1 MVFSRSAKASIKK
14 KLTRALS
21 IAVLVVIATAF
32 VFNAVF
38 SQTGMNIPV
47 QVAWNDQDASSRP
60 SSVTLELL
68 DGNNVV
74 KTITLTSANQDQ
86 TDSNKW
92 VGVFDSV
99 PYSANYTI
107 READV
112 ENYEI
117 TANNLSPN
125 TTDTVAVLNSQSSTT
140 TTSQTLGDVNF
151 VLMRSNS
158 GTYYLWT
165 LENYSGTKY
174 SQLINLLKEV
184 TGNNNLSVNASNYET
199 TLPSSFTIYSLL
211 ILSETAEISGSEGNI
226 SLEHS
231 YILTNRISNI
241 YYGNVVTGTS
251 DAVTFENVNNTTHYS
266 LTIHHINEDG
276 TEFAPDVV
284 TQYEDGET
292 YTAAPI
298 DNDHYDAE
306 LQGGEATGIITEDM
320 ELTYVYHPKYHNVI
334 YQFAGDVIPQNAET
348 LLPATTEQLHGS
360 TVAVAPNPTA
370 EGYRFLGW
378 KINGSDAGTS
388 FTMPTEDVIITGT
401 WEHFNGYFTPEISK
415 QVINAPEYYRALDT
429 VPFEITVT
437 NTADFDITNVVV
449 NELLDGAVF
458 SNGEGYQVDSD
469 DQATISTLAAGES
482 ITLYASY
489 VIPKDLTQT
498 ITNTAKITSATADN
512 YYYLDNSQEYT
523 ATASFDVRS
532 TQDDPVLTGVHSTST
547 ILYSILMI
555 VGAIGIGIGIVNKKR
570 KQKI

>member
-1 MVFSRSAKASIKK
+1 MVFNRSVKASIKK

-21 IAVLVVIATAF
+21 IAVLVVMATAF

-47 QVAWNDQDASSRP
+47 QVTWNDQDASSRP

-140 TTSQTLGDVNF
+140 TTSRTLGDVNF
-151 VLMRSNS
+151 VLIRADS

-165 LENYSGTKY
+165 LENYDGIKY
-174 SQLINLLKEV
+174 TQLINALKGV
-184 TGNNNLSVNASNYET
+184 TGNNNLNVNTSNYKT
-199 TLPSSFTIYSLL
+199 TLPSTFSLL
-211 ILSETAEISGSEGNI
+211 NFIVNQTAEVSGSEGNI
-226 SLEHS
+226 SFKHS
-231 YILTNRISNI
+231 YLLLDLVDSI

-251 DAVTFENVNNTTHYS
+251 DAVTFENVYNTTHYS
-266 LTIHHINEDG
+266 LTVHHINEDG

-298 DNDHYDAE
+298 DNNHYDAE

-334 YQFAGDVIPQNAET
+334 YQFAGDVIPPNAET

-360 TVAVAPNPTA
+360 TVAVAQDPAAT
-370 EGYRFLGW
+370 GYRFLGW
-378 KINGSDAGTS
+378 KINGSDAGAS

-512 YYYLDNSQEYT
+512 YYYLDNSQEIT

-555 VGAIGIGIGIVNKKR
+555 VGAVGIGISIVNKKR

>member
-1 MVFSRSAKASIKK
+1 MVFNRSVKASIKK

-47 QVAWNDQDASSRP
+47 QVTWNDQDASSRP

-74 KTITLTSANQDQ
+74 KSITLTSANQDQ

-140 TTSQTLGDVNF
+140 TTSRTLGDVNF
-151 VLMRSNS
+151 VLIRADS

-165 LENYSGTKY
+165 LENYDGIKY
-174 SQLINLLKEV
+174 TQLINALKGV
-184 TGNNNLSVNASNYET
+184 TGNNNLNVNTSNYKT
-199 TLPSSFTIYSLL
+199 TLPSSFSLL
-211 ILSETAEISGSEGNI
+211 NFIFNQTAEVSGSEGNI
-226 SLEHS
+226 SFKHS
-231 YILTNRISNI
+231 YLLLDLVDSI

-266 LTIHHINEDG
+266 LTVHHINEDG
-276 TEFAPDVV
+276 TEFAPDVI

-292 YTAAPI
+292 YTADPI

-334 YQFAGDVIPQNAET
+334 YQFAGDVIPPNAET

-360 TVAVAPNPTA
+360 TVAVAQDPAAT
-370 EGYRFLGW
+370 GYRFLGW
-378 KINGSDAGTS
+378 KINGSDAGAS

-415 QVINAPEYYRALDT
+415 QIINAPEYYRALDT

-437 NTADFDITNVVV
+437 NTADFDIANVVV

-512 YYYLDNSQEYT
+512 YYYLDNSQEIT

>member
-1 MVFSRSAKASIKK
+1 MVFNRSVKASIKK

-21 IAVLVVIATAF
+21 IAVLVVMATAF

-47 QVAWNDQDASSRP
+47 QVTWNDQDASSRP

-140 TTSQTLGDVNF
+140 TTSRTLGDVNF
-151 VLMRSNS
+151 VLIRADS

-165 LENYSGTKY
+165 LENYDGIKY
-174 SQLINLLKEV
+174 TQLINALKGV
-184 TGNNNLSVNASNYET
+184 TGNNNLNVNTSNYKT
-199 TLPSSFTIYSLL
+199 TLPSTFSLL
-211 ILSETAEISGSEGNI
+211 NFIVNQTAEVSGSEGNI
-226 SLEHS
+226 SFKHS
-231 YILTNRISNI
+231 YLLLDLVDSI

-251 DAVTFENVNNTTHYS
+251 DAVTFENVYNTTHYS
-266 LTIHHINEDG
+266 LTVHHINEDG

-334 YQFAGDVIPQNAET
+334 YQFAGDVIPPNAET

-360 TVAVAPNPTA
+360 TVAVAQDPAAT
-370 EGYRFLGW
+370 GYRFLGW
-378 KINGSDAGTS
+378 KINGSDAGAS

-415 QVINAPEYYRALDT
+415 QIINAPEYYRALDT

-437 NTADFDITNVVV
+437 NTADFDISNVVV
-449 NELLDGAVF
+449 NELLDGTVF

-512 YYYLDNSQEYT
+512 YYYLDNSQEIT

>member
-1 MVFSRSAKASIKK
+1 MVFNRSVKASIKK

-21 IAVLVVIATAF
+21 IAVLVVMATAF

-47 QVAWNDQDASSRP
+47 QVTWNDQDASSRP

-140 TTSQTLGDVNF
+140 TTSRTLGDVNF
-151 VLMRSNS
+151 VLIRADS

-165 LENYSGTKY
+165 LENYDGIKY
-174 SQLINLLKEV
+174 TQLINALKGV
-184 TGNNNLSVNASNYET
+184 TGNNNLNVNTSNYKT
-199 TLPSSFTIYSLL
+199 TLPSTFSLL
-211 ILSETAEISGSEGNI
+211 NFIVNQTAEVSGSEGNI
-226 SLEHS
+226 SFKHS
-231 YILTNRISNI
+231 YLLLDLVDSI

-251 DAVTFENVNNTTHYS
+251 DAVTFENVYNTTHYS
-266 LTIHHINEDG
+266 LTVHHINEDG

-298 DNDHYDAE
+298 DNNHYDAE

-334 YQFAGDVIPQNAET
+334 YQFAGDVIPPNAET

-360 TVAVAPNPTA
+360 TVAVAQDPAAT
-370 EGYRFLGW
+370 GYRFLGW
-378 KINGSDAGTS
+378 KINGSDAGAS

-437 NTADFDITNVVV
+437 NTADFDISNVVV

-458 SNGEGYQVDSD
+458 SNGDGYQVDSD
-469 DQATISTLAAGES
+469 DQATIPTLAAGES

-498 ITNTAKITSATADN
+498 IINTAQITSATADN

-523 ATASFDVRS
+523 ATASFDV
-532 TQDDPVLTGVHSTST
+532 
-547 ILYSILMI
+547 
-555 VGAIGIGIGIVNKKR
+555 
-570 KQKI
+570 

>member
-47 QVAWNDQDASSRP
+47 QVTWNDQDASSRP

-74 KTITLTSANQDQ
+74 KSITLTSANQDQ

-140 TTSQTLGDVNF
+140 TTSRTLGDVNF
-151 VLMRSNS
+151 VLIRADS

-165 LENYSGTKY
+165 LENYDGIKY
-174 SQLINLLKEV
+174 TQLINALKGV
-184 TGNNNLSVNASNYET
+184 TGNNNLNVNTSNYKT
-199 TLPSSFTIYSLL
+199 TLPSSFSLL
-211 ILSETAEISGSEGNI
+211 NFIFNQTAEVSGSEGNI
-226 SLEHS
+226 TFEHS
-231 YILTNRISNI
+231 YLFLDLVDSI

-266 LTIHHINEDG
+266 LTVHHINEDG
-276 TEFAPDVV
+276 TEFAPDVI

-292 YTAAPI
+292 YTADPI

-306 LQGGEATGIITEDM
+306 LQGGEATGTITEDM

-334 YQFAGDVIPQNAET
+334 YQFAGDVIPPNAET
-348 LLPATTEQLHGS
+348 LLPATAEQLHGS
-360 TVAVAPNPTA
+360 TVAVASNPTA

-378 KINGSDAGTS
+378 KINGSDAGAS

-437 NTADFDITNVVV
+437 NTADFDIANVVV

-482 ITLYASY
+482 ISLYASY

-512 YYYLDNSQEYT
+512 YYYLDNSQEIT

>member
-1 MVFSRSAKASIKK
+1 MVFNRSVKASIKK

-21 IAVLVVIATAF
+21 IAVLVVMATAF

-47 QVAWNDQDASSRP
+47 QVTWNDQDASSRP

-140 TTSQTLGDVNF
+140 TTSRTLGDVNF
-151 VLMRSNS
+151 VLIRADS

-165 LENYSGTKY
+165 LENYDGIKY
-174 SQLINLLKEV
+174 TQLINALKGV
-184 TGNNNLSVNASNYET
+184 TGNNNLNVNTSNYKT
-199 TLPSSFTIYSLL
+199 TLPSTFSLL
-211 ILSETAEISGSEGNI
+211 NFIVNQTAEVSGSEGNI
-226 SLEHS
+226 SFKHS
-231 YILTNRISNI
+231 YLLLDLVDSI

-251 DAVTFENVNNTTHYS
+251 DAVTFENVYNTTHYS
-266 LTIHHINEDG
+266 LTVHHINEDG

-298 DNDHYDAE
+298 DNNHYDAE

-334 YQFAGDVIPQNAET
+334 YQFAGDVIPPNAET

-360 TVAVAPNPTA
+360 TVAVAQDPAAT
-370 EGYRFLGW
+370 GYRFLGW
-378 KINGSDAGTS
+378 KINGSDAGAS

-415 QVINAPEYYRALDT
+415 QIINAPEYYRALDT

-437 NTADFDITNVVV
+437 NTADFDISNVVV
-449 NELLDGAVF
+449 NELLDGTVF

>member
-1 MVFSRSAKASIKK
+1 MVFNRSVKASIKK

-47 QVAWNDQDASSRP
+47 QVTWNDQDASSRP

-74 KTITLTSANQDQ
+74 KTITLTSVNQDQ

-140 TTSQTLGDVNF
+140 TTSRTLGDVNF
-151 VLMRSNS
+151 VLIRADS

-165 LENYSGTKY
+165 LENYDGIKY
-174 SQLINLLKEV
+174 TQLINALKGV
-184 TGNNNLSVNASNYET
+184 TGNNNLNVNTSNYKT
-199 TLPSSFTIYSLL
+199 TLPSTFSLL
-211 ILSETAEISGSEGNI
+211 NFIVNQTAEVSGSEGNI
-226 SLEHS
+226 SFKHS
-231 YILTNRISNI
+231 YLLLDLVDSI

-251 DAVTFENVNNTTHYS
+251 DAVTFENVYNTTHYS
-266 LTIHHINEDG
+266 LTVHHINEDG

-334 YQFAGDVIPQNAET
+334 YQFAGDVIPPNAET

-360 TVAVAPNPTA
+360 TVAVAQDPAAT
-370 EGYRFLGW
+370 GYRFLGW
-378 KINGSDAGTS
+378 KINGSDAGAS

-437 NTADFDITNVVV
+437 NTADFDIANVVV
-449 NELLDGAVF
+449 NELLDGTVF

>member
-1 MVFSRSAKASIKK
+1 MFS
-14 KLTRALS
+14 
-21 IAVLVVIATAF
+21 
-32 VFNAVF
+32 
-38 SQTGMNIPV
+38 
-47 QVAWNDQDASSRP
+47 
-60 SSVTLELL
+60 
-68 DGNNVV
+68 
-74 KTITLTSANQDQ
+74 
-86 TDSNKW
+86 
-92 VGVFDSV
+92 
-99 PYSANYTI
+99 
-107 READV
+107 
-112 ENYEI
+112 
-117 TANNLSPN
+117 
-125 TTDTVAVLNSQSSTT
+125 
-140 TTSQTLGDVNF
+140 
-151 VLMRSNS
+151 
-158 GTYYLWT
+158 
-165 LENYSGTKY
+165 
-174 SQLINLLKEV
+174 
-184 TGNNNLSVNASNYET
+184 
-199 TLPSSFTIYSLL
+199 LPLP
-211 ILSETAEISGSEGNI
+211 
-226 SLEHS
+226 
-231 YILTNRISNI
+231 
-241 YYGNVVTGTS
+241 
-251 DAVTFENVNNTTHYS
+251 S

-334 YQFAGDVIPQNAET
+334 YQFAGDVIPPNAET

-360 TVAVAPNPTA
+360 TVAVAQDPAAT
-370 EGYRFLGW
+370 GYRFLGW
-378 KINGSDAGTS
+378 KINGSDAGAS

-415 QVINAPEYYRALDT
+415 QIINAPEYYRALDT

-437 NTADFDITNVVV
+437 NTADFDISNVVV
-449 NELLDGAVF
+449 NELLDGTVF

-498 ITNTAKITSATADN
+498 IINTAQITSATADN
-512 YYYLDNSQEYT
+512 YYYLDNSQEIT

-555 VGAIGIGIGIVNKKR
+555 VGAIGIGIGIINKKC

>member
-1 MVFSRSAKASIKK
+1 MVFNRSVKASIKK

-21 IAVLVVIATAF
+21 IAVLVVMATAF

-47 QVAWNDQDASSRP
+47 QVTWNDQDASSRP

-99 PYSANYTI
+99 PYSANYTV
-107 READV
+107 REAGV

-125 TTDTVAVLNSQSSTT
+125 TSDTVAVLNSQSSTT
-140 TTSQTLGDVNF
+140 TTSRTLGDVNF
-151 VLMRSNS
+151 VLIRADS

-165 LENYSGTKY
+165 LENYDGIKY
-174 SQLINLLKEV
+174 TQLINALKGV
-184 TGNNNLSVNASNYET
+184 TGNNNLNVNTSNYKT
-199 TLPSSFTIYSLL
+199 TLPSSFSLL
-211 ILSETAEISGSEGNI
+211 NFIFNQTAEVSGSEGNI
-226 SLEHS
+226 TFEHS
-231 YILTNRISNI
+231 YLFLDLVDSI

-276 TEFAPDVV
+276 TEFAPDVIM
-284 TQYEDGET
+284 QYEDGET
-292 YTAAPI
+292 YTADPI

-334 YQFAGDVIPQNAET
+334 YQFAGDVIPPNAET
-348 LLPATTEQLHGS
+348 LLPTTAEQLHGS

-378 KINGSDAGTS
+378 KINGADAGTS
-388 FTMPTEDVIITGT
+388 FTMPTEDVIITGS

-437 NTADFDITNVVV
+437 NTADFDIANVVV

-498 ITNTAKITSATADN
+498 ITNTAKITSATAGN
-512 YYYLDNSQEYT
+512 YYYLDNSQEIT

>member
-1 MVFSRSAKASIKK
+1 MVFNRSVKASIKK

-47 QVAWNDQDASSRP
+47 QVTWNDQDASSRP

-74 KTITLTSANQDQ
+74 KTITLTSVNQDQ

-140 TTSQTLGDVNF
+140 TTSRTLGDVNF
-151 VLMRSNS
+151 VLIRADS

-165 LENYSGTKY
+165 LENYDGIKY
-174 SQLINLLKEV
+174 TQLINALKGV
-184 TGNNNLSVNASNYET
+184 TGNNNLNVNTSNYKT
-199 TLPSSFTIYSLL
+199 TLPSTFSLL
-211 ILSETAEISGSEGNI
+211 NFIVNQTAEVSGSEGNI
-226 SLEHS
+226 SFKHS
-231 YILTNRISNI
+231 YLLLDLVDSI

-251 DAVTFENVNNTTHYS
+251 DAVTFENVYNTTHYS
-266 LTIHHINEDG
+266 LTVHHINEDG

-334 YQFAGDVIPQNAET
+334 YQFAGDVIPPNAET

-360 TVAVAPNPTA
+360 TVAVAQDPAAT
-370 EGYRFLGW
+370 GYRFLGW
-378 KINGSDAGTS
+378 KINGSDAGAS

-437 NTADFDITNVVV
+437 NTADFDIANVVV

>member
-1 MVFSRSAKASIKK
+1 MVFNRSVKASIKK

-47 QVAWNDQDASSRP
+47 QVTWNDQDASSRP

-74 KTITLTSANQDQ
+74 KTITLTSVNQDQ

-140 TTSQTLGDVNF
+140 TTSRTLGDVNF
-151 VLMRSNS
+151 VLIRADS

-165 LENYSGTKY
+165 LENYDGIKY
-174 SQLINLLKEV
+174 TQLINALKGV
-184 TGNNNLSVNASNYET
+184 TGNNNLNVNTSNYKT
-199 TLPSSFTIYSLL
+199 TLPSTFSLL
-211 ILSETAEISGSEGNI
+211 NFIVNQTAEVSGSEGNI
-226 SLEHS
+226 SFKHS
-231 YILTNRISNI
+231 YLLLDLVDSI

-251 DAVTFENVNNTTHYS
+251 DAVTFENVYNTTHYS
-266 LTIHHINEDG
+266 LTVHHINEDG

-334 YQFAGDVIPQNAET
+334 YQFAGDVIPPNAET

-360 TVAVAPNPTA
+360 TVAVAQDPAAT
-370 EGYRFLGW
+370 GYRFLGW
-378 KINGSDAGTS
+378 KINGSDAGAS

-437 NTADFDITNVVV
+437 NTADFDIANVVV
-449 NELLDGAVF
+449 NELLDGTVF

-547 ILYSILMI
+547 IRYSILMI

>member
-1 MVFSRSAKASIKK
+1 MVFNRSVKASIKK

-21 IAVLVVIATAF
+21 IAVLVVMATAF
-32 VFNAVF
+32 VFNATF

-47 QVAWNDQDASSRP
+47 QVVWNDQDASSRP

-68 DGNNVV
+68 DGNNAV

-125 TTDTVAVLNSQSSTT
+125 TSDTVAVLNSQSTTT

-151 VLMRSNS
+151 VLIRADS

-165 LENYSGTKY
+165 LENYDGIKY
-174 SQLINLLKEV
+174 TQLINALKGV
-184 TGNNNLSVNASNYET
+184 TGNNNLNVNTSNYKT
-199 TLPSSFTIYSLL
+199 TLPSSFSLL
-211 ILSETAEISGSEGNI
+211 NFIFNQTAEVSGSEGNI
-226 SLEHS
+226 TFEHS
-231 YILTNRISNI
+231 YLFLDLVDSI

-251 DAVTFENVNNTTHYS
+251 DTVTFENVNNTTHYS
-266 LTIHHINEDG
+266 LTVHHINEDG

-298 DNDHYDAE
+298 SNDHYDAE
-306 LQGGEATGIITEDM
+306 LQSGEATGIITEDM

-334 YQFAGDVIPQNAET
+334 YQFAGDVTPQNAET
-348 LLPATTEQLHGS
+348 LLPATTEHLHGS
-360 TVAVAPNPTA
+360 TVAVASNPTA

-401 WEHFNGYFTPEISK
+401 WEHFNGYFAPDISK
-415 QVINAPEYYRALDT
+415 RVINAPEYYRALDT

-437 NTADFDITNVVV
+437 NTADFDISNVIV

-458 SNGEGYQVDSD
+458 SNGQGYQVDSD
-469 DQATISTLAAGES
+469 DQATIPTLAAGES
-482 ITLYASY
+482 ITLYANY

-498 ITNTAKITSATADN
+498 IINTAQITSATADN
-512 YYYLDNSQEYT
+512 YYYLDNSQEIT

>member
-1 MVFSRSAKASIKK
+1 MVFSRSAKASIRKK
-14 KLTRALS
+14 IARALS
-21 IAVLVVIATAF
+21 IAVPVVMATAF
-32 VFNAVF
+32 VFNAAF

-47 QVAWNDQDASSRP
+47 QVEWNDQGASFRP
-60 SSVTLELL
+60 GSVTLELL
-68 DGNNVV
+68 DGSNVV
-74 KTITLTSANQDQ
+74 ETITLTSANQDQ

-92 VGVFDSV
+92 VGVFESV
-99 PYSANYTI
+99 PYNANYTI

-112 ENYEI
+112 QNYTI

-165 LENYSGTKY
+165 LENYSGAKY
-174 SQLINLLKEV
+174 TQLINVLKGV
-184 TGNNNLSVNASNYET
+184 TGNNNLTVNASNYKT
-199 TLPSSFTIYSLL
+199 TLPSSFTIFTLL

-226 SLEHS
+226 SLDHS

-251 DAVTFENVNNTTHYS
+251 DTVTFENVVDITHYN
-266 LTIHHINEDG
+266 LTVHHIYENGD
-276 TEFAPDVV
+276 EFAPDVV
-284 TQYEDGET
+284 TQYEDGDT
-292 YTAAPI
+292 YTATPI
-298 DNDHYDAE
+298 DNDHYSPE
-306 LQGGEATGIITEDM
+306 LQDGQATGIITEDM
-320 ELTYVYHPKYHNVI
+320 ELTYVYHPLYHNVI
-334 YQFAGDVIPQNAET
+334 YQFIGDVAPSGADA
-348 LLPATTEQLHGS
+348 LLPATEEHLHGS
-360 TVAVAPNPTA
+360 TVAVAQDPAAT
-370 EGYRFLGW
+370 GYRFLGW
-378 KINGSDAGTS
+378 KINGADAGTS
-388 FTMPTEDVIITGT
+388 FTMPTEDVIITGS
-401 WEHFNGYFTPEISK
+401 WEHFNGYFIPGISK
-415 QVINAPEYYRALDT
+415 QVVNAPEFYRALDT

-437 NTADFDITNVVV
+437 NTEDFNISNVVV
-449 NELLDGAVF
+449 NELLDGAIF
-458 SNGEGYQVDSD
+458 SSGQGYQVDSD
-469 DQATISTLAAGES
+469 DQATIPTLAAGES

-512 YYYLDNSQEYT
+512 YYYLDDSQEIT

-532 TQDDPVLTGVHSTST
+532 TQDDPVLTGVHSNGT

-555 VGAIGIGIGIVNKKR
+555 VGAVGIGIGIVNKKR

>member
-1 MVFSRSAKASIKK
+1 MVFNRSVKASIKK

-21 IAVLVVIATAF
+21 IAVLVVMATAF

-47 QVAWNDQDASSRP
+47 QVTWNDQDASSRP

-140 TTSQTLGDVNF
+140 TTSRTLGDVNF
-151 VLMRSNS
+151 VLIRADS

-165 LENYSGTKY
+165 LENYDGIKY
-174 SQLINLLKEV
+174 TQLINALKGV
-184 TGNNNLSVNASNYET
+184 TGNNNLNVNTSNYKT
-199 TLPSSFTIYSLL
+199 TLPSTFSLL
-211 ILSETAEISGSEGNI
+211 NFIVNQTAEVSGSEGNI
-226 SLEHS
+226 SFKHS
-231 YILTNRISNI
+231 YLLLDLVDSI

-251 DAVTFENVNNTTHYS
+251 DAVTFENVYNTTHYS
-266 LTIHHINEDG
+266 LTVHHINEDG

-292 YTAAPI
+292 YTATPI

-348 LLPATTEQLHGS
+348 LLPAATEQLHGS
-360 TVAVAPNPTA
+360 TVAVASNPTA

-378 KINGSDAGTS
+378 KINGSDAGAS

-437 NTADFDITNVVV
+437 NTADFDIANVVV

-498 ITNTAKITSATADN
+498 IINTAKITSATADN

>member
-1 MVFSRSAKASIKK
+1 MVFNRSVKASIKK

-47 QVAWNDQDASSRP
+47 QVTWNDQDASSRP

-74 KTITLTSANQDQ
+74 KSITLTSANQDQ

-140 TTSQTLGDVNF
+140 TTSRTLGDVNF
-151 VLMRSNS
+151 VLIRADS

-165 LENYSGTKY
+165 LENYDGIKY
-174 SQLINLLKEV
+174 TQLINALKGV
-184 TGNNNLSVNASNYET
+184 TGNNNLNVNTSNYKT
-199 TLPSSFTIYSLL
+199 TLPSSFSLL
-211 ILSETAEISGSEGNI
+211 NFIFNQTAEVSGSEGNI
-226 SLEHS
+226 TFEHS
-231 YILTNRISNI
+231 YLFLDLVDSI

-266 LTIHHINEDG
+266 LTVHHINEDG
-276 TEFAPDVV
+276 TEFAPDVI

-292 YTAAPI
+292 YTADPI

-306 LQGGEATGIITEDM
+306 LQGGEATGTITEDM

-334 YQFAGDVIPQNAET
+334 YQFAGDVIPPNAET

-360 TVAVAPNPTA
+360 TVAVASNPTA

-458 SNGEGYQVDSD
+458 SNGEGYRVDSD

-512 YYYLDNSQEYT
+512 YYYLDNSQEIT

-555 VGAIGIGIGIVNKKR
+555 VGAVGIGIGIVNKKR

>member
-1 MVFSRSAKASIKK
+1 MVFNRSVKASIKK

-47 QVAWNDQDASSRP
+47 QVTWNDQDASSRP

-125 TTDTVAVLNSQSSTT
+125 ITDTVAVLNSQSSTT
-140 TTSQTLGDVNF
+140 TTSRTLGDVNF
-151 VLMRSNS
+151 VLIRADS

-165 LENYSGTKY
+165 LENYDGIKY
-174 SQLINLLKEV
+174 TQLINALKGV
-184 TGNNNLSVNASNYET
+184 TGNNNLNVNTSNYKT
-199 TLPSSFTIYSLL
+199 TLPSSFSLL
-211 ILSETAEISGSEGNI
+211 NFIFNQTAGVSGSEGNI
-226 SLEHS
+226 TFEHS
-231 YILTNRISNI
+231 YLFLDLVDSI

-266 LTIHHINEDG
+266 LTVHHINEDG
-276 TEFAPDVV
+276 TEFAPDVI

-292 YTAAPI
+292 YTADPI

-306 LQGGEATGIITEDM
+306 LQGGEATGTITEDM

-334 YQFAGDVIPQNAET
+334 YQFAGDVIPPNAET
-348 LLPATTEQLHGS
+348 LLPTTAEQLHGS
-360 TVAVAPNPTA
+360 TVTVAPNPTA

-415 QVINAPEYYRALDT
+415 QIINAPEYYRALDT

-437 NTADFDITNVVV
+437 NTADFDISNVVV

-512 YYYLDNSQEYT
+512 YYYLDDSQEIT

>member
-1 MVFSRSAKASIKK
+1 MVFNRSVKASIKK

-21 IAVLVVIATAF
+21 IAVLVVMATAF

-47 QVAWNDQDASSRP
+47 QVTWNDQDASSRP

-140 TTSQTLGDVNF
+140 TTSRTLGDVNF
-151 VLMRSNS
+151 VLIRADS

-165 LENYSGTKY
+165 LENYDGIKY
-174 SQLINLLKEV
+174 TQLINALKGV
-184 TGNNNLSVNASNYET
+184 TGNNNLNVNTSNYKT
-199 TLPSSFTIYSLL
+199 TLPSTFSLL
-211 ILSETAEISGSEGNI
+211 NFIVNQTAEVSGSEGNI
-226 SLEHS
+226 SFKHS
-231 YILTNRISNI
+231 YLLLDLVDSI

-251 DAVTFENVNNTTHYS
+251 DAVTFENVYNTTHYS
-266 LTIHHINEDG
+266 LTVHHINEDG

-298 DNDHYDAE
+298 DNNHYDAE

-334 YQFAGDVIPQNAET
+334 YQFAGDVIPPNAET

-360 TVAVAPNPTA
+360 TVAVAQDPAAT
-370 EGYRFLGW
+370 GYRFLGW
-378 KINGSDAGTS
+378 KINGSDAGAS

-512 YYYLDNSQEYT
+512 YYYLDNSQEIT

>member
-1 MVFSRSAKASIKK
+1 
-14 KLTRALS
+14 
-21 IAVLVVIATAF
+21 
-32 VFNAVF
+32 
-38 SQTGMNIPV
+38 
-47 QVAWNDQDASSRP
+47 
-60 SSVTLELL
+60 
-68 DGNNVV
+68 
-74 KTITLTSANQDQ
+74 
-86 TDSNKW
+86 
-92 VGVFDSV
+92 
-99 PYSANYTI
+99 
-107 READV
+107 
-112 ENYEI
+112 
-117 TANNLSPN
+117 
-125 TTDTVAVLNSQSSTT
+125 
-140 TTSQTLGDVNF
+140 
-151 VLMRSNS
+151 
-158 GTYYLWT
+158 
-165 LENYSGTKY
+165 
-174 SQLINLLKEV
+174 
-184 TGNNNLSVNASNYET
+184 
-199 TLPSSFTIYSLL
+199 
-211 ILSETAEISGSEGNI
+211 
-226 SLEHS
+226 
-231 YILTNRISNI
+231 
-241 YYGNVVTGTS
+241 
-251 DAVTFENVNNTTHYS
+251 
-266 LTIHHINEDG
+266 
-276 TEFAPDVV
+276 
-284 TQYEDGET
+284 
-292 YTAAPI
+292 
-298 DNDHYDAE
+298 
-306 LQGGEATGIITEDM
+306 M

-334 YQFAGDVIPQNAET
+334 YQFAGDVIPPNAET
-348 LLPATTEQLHGS
+348 LLPTTAEQLHGS

-437 NTADFDITNVVV
+437 NTADFDIANVVV

-498 ITNTAKITSATADN
+498 ITNTAQITSATADN
-512 YYYLDNSQEYT
+512 YYYLDNSQEIT

>member
-1 MVFSRSAKASIKK
+1 MVFNRSVKASIKK

-21 IAVLVVIATAF
+21 IAVLVVMATAF

-47 QVAWNDQDASSRP
+47 QVTWNDQDASSRP

-140 TTSQTLGDVNF
+140 TTSRTLGDVNF
-151 VLMRSNS
+151 VLIRADS

-165 LENYSGTKY
+165 LENYDGIKY
-174 SQLINLLKEV
+174 TQLINALKGV
-184 TGNNNLSVNASNYET
+184 TGNNNLNVNTSNYKT
-199 TLPSSFTIYSLL
+199 TLPSTFSLL
-211 ILSETAEISGSEGNI
+211 NFIVNQTAEVSGSEGNI
-226 SLEHS
+226 SFKHS
-231 YILTNRISNI
+231 YLLLDLVDSI

-251 DAVTFENVNNTTHYS
+251 DAVTFENVYNTTHYS
-266 LTIHHINEDG
+266 LTVHHINEDG

-298 DNDHYDAE
+298 DNNHYDAE

-334 YQFAGDVIPQNAET
+334 YQFAGDVIPPNAET

-360 TVAVAPNPTA
+360 TVAVAQDPAAT
-370 EGYRFLGW
+370 GYRFLGW
-378 KINGSDAGTS
+378 KINGSDAGAS

-437 NTADFDITNVVV
+437 NTADFDIANVVV

-512 YYYLDNSQEYT
+512 YYYLDNSQEIT

>member
-1 MVFSRSAKASIKK
+1 MVFNRSVKASIKK

-21 IAVLVVIATAF
+21 IAVLVVMATAF

-47 QVAWNDQDASSRP
+47 QVTWNDQDASSRP

-140 TTSQTLGDVNF
+140 TTSRTLGDVNF
-151 VLMRSNS
+151 VLIRADS

-165 LENYSGTKY
+165 LENYDGIKY
-174 SQLINLLKEV
+174 TQLINALKGV
-184 TGNNNLSVNASNYET
+184 TGNNNLNVNTSNYKT
-199 TLPSSFTIYSLL
+199 TLPSTFSLL
-211 ILSETAEISGSEGNI
+211 NFIVNQTAEVSGSEGNI
-226 SLEHS
+226 SFKHS
-231 YILTNRISNI
+231 YLLLDLVDSI

-251 DAVTFENVNNTTHYS
+251 DAVTFENVYNTTHYS
-266 LTIHHINEDG
+266 LTVHHINEDG

-334 YQFAGDVIPQNAET
+334 YQFAGDVIPPNAET

-360 TVAVAPNPTA
+360 TVAVAQDPAAT
-370 EGYRFLGW
+370 GYRFLGW
-378 KINGSDAGTS
+378 KINGSDAGAS

-415 QVINAPEYYRALDT
+415 QIINAPEYYRALDT

-437 NTADFDITNVVV
+437 NTADFDISNVVV
-449 NELLDGAVF
+449 NELLDGTVF

>member
-1 MVFSRSAKASIKK
+1 MVFNRSVKASIKK

-21 IAVLVVIATAF
+21 IAVLVVMATAF

-38 SQTGMNIPV
+38 SLTGMNIPV
-47 QVAWNDQDASSRP
+47 QVTWNDQDASSRP

-107 READV
+107 READI

-140 TTSQTLGDVNF
+140 TTSRTLGDVNF
-151 VLMRSNS
+151 VLIRADS

-165 LENYSGTKY
+165 LENYDGIKY
-174 SQLINLLKEV
+174 TQLINALKGV
-184 TGNNNLSVNASNYET
+184 TGNNNLNVNTSNYKT
-199 TLPSSFTIYSLL
+199 TLPSSFSLL
-211 ILSETAEISGSEGNI
+211 NFIFNQTAEVSGSEGNI
-226 SLEHS
+226 TFEHS
-231 YILTNRISNI
+231 YLFLDLVDSI

-266 LTIHHINEDG
+266 LTVHHINEDG
-276 TEFAPDVV
+276 TEFAPDVI

-292 YTAAPI
+292 YTATPI

-360 TVAVAPNPTA
+360 TVAVASNPTA

-378 KINGSDAGTS
+378 KINGSDAGAS

>member
-47 QVAWNDQDASSRP
+47 QVTWNDQDASSRP

-140 TTSQTLGDVNF
+140 TTSRTLGDVNF
-151 VLMRSNS
+151 VLIRADS

-165 LENYSGTKY
+165 LENYDGIKY
-174 SQLINLLKEV
+174 TQLINALKGV
-184 TGNNNLSVNASNYET
+184 TGNNNLNVNTSNYKT
-199 TLPSSFTIYSLL
+199 TLPSSFSLL
-211 ILSETAEISGSEGNI
+211 NFIFNQTAEVSGSEGNI
-226 SLEHS
+226 TFEHS
-231 YILTNRISNI
+231 YLFLDLVDSI

-284 TQYEDGET
+284 KQYEDGET
-292 YTAAPI
+292 YTADPI

-306 LQGGEATGIITEDM
+306 LQGGEATGTITEDM

-334 YQFAGDVIPQNAET
+334 YQFAGDVIPPNAET

-360 TVAVAPNPTA
+360 TVAVAQDPAAT
-370 EGYRFLGW
+370 GYRFLGW
-378 KINGSDAGTS
+378 KINGSDAGAS
-388 FTMPTEDVIITGT
+388 FTMPTEDVIITGA

-437 NTADFDITNVVV
+437 NTADFDIANVVV

-489 VIPKDLTQT
+489 VISKDLTQT

-512 YYYLDNSQEYT
+512 YYYLDDSQEIT

>member
-1 MVFSRSAKASIKK
+1 MVFNRSVKASIKK

-21 IAVLVVIATAF
+21 IAVLVVMATAF

-47 QVAWNDQDASSRP
+47 QVTWNDQDASSRP

-140 TTSQTLGDVNF
+140 TTSRTLGDVNF
-151 VLMRSNS
+151 VLIRADS

-165 LENYSGTKY
+165 LENYDGIKY
-174 SQLINLLKEV
+174 TQLINALKGV
-184 TGNNNLSVNASNYET
+184 TGNNNLNVNTSNYKT
-199 TLPSSFTIYSLL
+199 TLPSTFSLL
-211 ILSETAEISGSEGNI
+211 NFIVNQTAEVSGSEGNI
-226 SLEHS
+226 SFKHS
-231 YILTNRISNI
+231 YLLLDLVDSI

-251 DAVTFENVNNTTHYS
+251 DAVTFENVYNTTHYS
-266 LTIHHINEDG
+266 LTVHHINEDG

-334 YQFAGDVIPQNAET
+334 YQFAGDVIPPNAET

-360 TVAVAPNPTA
+360 TVAVAQDPAAT
-370 EGYRFLGW
+370 GYRFLGW
-378 KINGSDAGTS
+378 KINGSDAGAS

-415 QVINAPEYYRALDT
+415 QIINAPEYYRALDT

-437 NTADFDITNVVV
+437 NTADFDIANVVV
-449 NELLDGAVF
+449 NELLDGTVF

-512 YYYLDNSQEYT
+512 YYYLDNSQEIT

>member
-1 MVFSRSAKASIKK
+1 MVFNRSVKASIKK

-47 QVAWNDQDASSRP
+47 QVTWNDQDASSRP

-140 TTSQTLGDVNF
+140 TTSRTLGDVNF
-151 VLMRSNS
+151 VLIRADS

-165 LENYSGTKY
+165 LENYDGIKY
-174 SQLINLLKEV
+174 TQLINALKGV
-184 TGNNNLSVNASNYET
+184 TGNNNLNVNTSNYKT
-199 TLPSSFTIYSLL
+199 TLPSSFSLL
-211 ILSETAEISGSEGNI
+211 NFIFNQTAEVSGSEGNI
-226 SLEHS
+226 TFEHS
-231 YILTNRISNI
+231 YLFLDLVDSI

-266 LTIHHINEDG
+266 LTVHHINEDG
-276 TEFAPDVV
+276 TEFAPDVI

-292 YTAAPI
+292 YTADPI

-306 LQGGEATGIITEDM
+306 LQGGEATGTITEDM
-320 ELTYVYHPKYHNVI
+320 ELTYVYHSKL
-334 YQFAGDVIPQNAET
+334 QSQT
-348 LLPATTEQLHGS
+348 LQIS
-360 TVAVAPNPTA
+360 IF
-370 EGYRFLGW
+370 R
-378 KINGSDAGTS
+378 
-388 FTMPTEDVIITGT
+388 T
-401 WEHFNGYFTPEISK
+401 WS
-415 QVINAPEYYRALDT
+415 L
-429 VPFEITVT
+429 T
-437 NTADFDITNVVV
+437 N
-449 NELLDGAVF
+449 
-458 SNGEGYQVDSD
+458 Y
-469 DQATISTLAAGES
+469 
-482 ITLYASY
+482 
-489 VIPKDLTQT
+489 
-498 ITNTAKITSATADN
+498 
-512 YYYLDNSQEYT
+512 
-523 ATASFDVRS
+523 
-532 TQDDPVLTGVHSTST
+532 
-547 ILYSILMI
+547 
-555 VGAIGIGIGIVNKKR
+555 
-570 KQKI
+570 

>member
-1 MVFSRSAKASIKK
+1 MVFNRSVKASIKK

-47 QVAWNDQDASSRP
+47 QVTWNDQDASSRP

-74 KTITLTSANQDQ
+74 KSITLTSANQDQ

-140 TTSQTLGDVNF
+140 TTSRTLGDVNF
-151 VLMRSNS
+151 VLIRADS

-165 LENYSGTKY
+165 LENYDGIKY
-174 SQLINLLKEV
+174 TQLINALKGV
-184 TGNNNLSVNASNYET
+184 TGNNNLNVNTSNYKT
-199 TLPSSFTIYSLL
+199 TLPSSFSLL
-211 ILSETAEISGSEGNI
+211 NFIFNQTAEVSGSEGNI
-226 SLEHS
+226 SFKHS
-231 YILTNRISNI
+231 YLLLDLVDSI

-266 LTIHHINEDG
+266 LTVHHINEDG
-276 TEFAPDVV
+276 TEFAPDVI

-292 YTAAPI
+292 YTADPI

-334 YQFAGDVIPQNAET
+334 YQFAGDVIPPNAET

-360 TVAVAPNPTA
+360 TVAVAQDPAAT
-370 EGYRFLGW
+370 GYRFLGW
-378 KINGSDAGTS
+378 KINGSDAGAS

-437 NTADFDITNVVV
+437 NTADFDISNVVV
-449 NELLDGAVF
+449 NELLDGTVF